1 MSSLLTG
8 GASTLG
14 NCTEEDGVRLR
25 FSKAKELSLLRYDG
39 GVPLGVIDT
48 EKTSSLYREREVSVL
63 RKQPLGCVMVP
74 AEKNIELHFNSKSFL
89 FEFSRRFHVSIYH
102 GIILVIFWG
111 GKLHDKTMTLVSCHV
126 ICVNPSTIQHI
137 L

>member
-1 MSSLLTG
+1 MIGDSSIEMARWGSRWIRCPNLDSLSLSSLLTG

-74 AEKNIELHFNSKSFL
+74 GRKKISNCTLIVKVFFFSSHGVFMSVFTMGSF
-89 FEFSRRFHVSIYH
+89 
-102 GIILVIFWG
+102 
-111 GKLHDKTMTLVSCHV
+111 
-126 ICVNPSTIQHI
+126 
-137 L
+137 